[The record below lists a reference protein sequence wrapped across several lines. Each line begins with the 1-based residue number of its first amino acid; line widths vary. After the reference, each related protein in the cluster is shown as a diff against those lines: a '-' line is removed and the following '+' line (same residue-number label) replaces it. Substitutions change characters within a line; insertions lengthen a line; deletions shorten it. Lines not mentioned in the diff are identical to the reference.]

1 MAEHKKTALVTGA
14 SSGLGAEF
22 CRQLATRCDT
32 VIAVARR
39 ADRLRELA
47 RELGGQADVHCL
59 AADLTSIE
67 GVHATLEVLRQRGP
81 VDYLVNNAGFGTS
94 GHFDTLPLDG
104 QRSMVALHIDASLSL
119 CRGAIPFM
127 RERGGGAIINV
138 SSLGSWMPGAGL
150 AVYGATKAFLN
161 CFSIALQAELIDAG
175 IEVQAL
181 CPGFTRTGF
190 HDAMS
195 GHGFERDQI
204 PPEMWMEP
212 AAVVA
217 ASLSALGSGRVLV
230 IPGEGNVA
238 LARAA
243 LEKQLADLEG

>member
-1 MAEHKKTALVTGA
+1 MAEYKKTALVTGA

-22 CRQLATRCDT
+22 CRQLAPRCESI
-32 VIAVARR
+32 IAVARR

-47 RELGGQADVHCL
+47 RELDGQADIHCL

-67 GVHATLEVLRQRGP
+67 GVHATLETLRQRGP

-94 GHFDTLPLDG
+94 GHFDTLPLDS

-138 SSLGSWMPGAGL
+138 SSLGAWMPGSGL
-150 AVYGATKAFLN
+150 AVYGATEAFLN
-161 CFSIALQAELIDAG
+161 YFSVALQAELIDAG

-181 CPGFTRTGF
+181 CPGFTRTEF
-190 HDAMS
+190 HDHMA
-195 GHGFERDQI
+195 GKGFERDRI
-204 PPEMWMEP
+204 PPELWMEP
-212 AAVVA
+212 TAVVD
-217 ASLSALGSGRVLV
+217 ASLAALGSGRVLV
-230 IPGEGNVA
+230 TPGEGNLA

-243 LEKQLADLEG
+243 LEKQLADLV